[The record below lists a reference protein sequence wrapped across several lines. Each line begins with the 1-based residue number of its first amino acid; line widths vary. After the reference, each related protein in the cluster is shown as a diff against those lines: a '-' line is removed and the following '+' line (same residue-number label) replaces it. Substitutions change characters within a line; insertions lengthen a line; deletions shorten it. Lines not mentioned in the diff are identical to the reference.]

1 MWLCDLA
8 NFITLAYA
16 AAIFTEEM
24 THDDTSPRFRAAAKP
39 ECRNECDD
47 KNRDGDFFSY
57 RIGSPIS
64 SLFLKRNFWSFEILV
79 EVVK

>member
-24 THDDTSPRFRAAAKP
+24 THDNTNPQFRAAAKP
-39 ECRNECDD
+39 ECRNECDE
-47 KNRDGDFFSY
+47 KKSPSY
-57 RIGSPIS
+57 KIGSPIS
-64 SLFLKRNFWSFEILV
+64 SLFLKRNFGSFEILV
-79 EVVK
+79 GVAK